1 MWGSLF
7 GNYKKRVV
15 WAFSPSSDLL
25 RCGFSLS
32 VWLVRNEEN
41 EVLDLE
47 FFCCL
52 GTMGN
57 AYC

>member
-1 MWGSLF
+1 MGFVVWELEEKGLF
-7 GNYKKRVV
+7 G
-15 WAFSPSSDLL
+15 FFPPSFDLL
-25 RCGFSLS
+25 RCGVSLF

-57 AYC
+57 ACC

>member
-1 MWGSLF
+1 MGFVVWEREDKGLF
-7 GNYKKRVV
+7 G
-15 WAFSPSSDLL
+15 FFPLSDLL

-41 EVLDLE
+41 EALDLE

-52 GTMGN
+52 GTM
-57 AYC
+57 